1 MPFIGNAGQFSNIHE
16 KNYAT
21 TTLRVV
27 EGDAL
32 YQAYNPADSHYKLIT
47 TLQEVTTI
55 GSVTANTIQFTNPI
69 TSLVTSSNIGVANAQ
84 PMHTLDVGANVYLD
98 DVGSNTFHSSGTI
111 YANKV
116 TGETADITDSVTVRD
131 TIVDKIYPK
140 TNGFVRFMSN
150 VGILNTAPIHTLDI
164 GANVQIDDLGSNT
177 FYTSGNVYSEHFKSS
192 NITVSGTIDTDEVI
206 INHVNAKSTDF
217 VNFTSNVG
225 VLNTAPIH
233 TLDIGANVQIDE
245 LGSNTFYTSGNV
257 HATKFSGEE
266 ITLTGTIVASDFI
279 LSGGSQSTPTPQL
292 QTVSEVN
299 PQAGQIAFS
308 SDRTLT
314 LSNVTYGMN
323 TTVINAITTNSNLV
337 GDNVTVVTTRS
348 NLIASNVTVDND
360 LIVNTDDFVVD
371 TVNSRVGINKASPTK
386 DLDVTGEIACSSHLT
401 VGGNI
406 SGNGDAVFRKYT
418 IASPGTGQY
427 SVIGPGFDTATVNP
441 TLTLMRGQKYVFN
454 NTVHG
459 SHPLQI
465 RDGNQGS
472 AYTSGVS
479 GSGTATITFTVPM
492 DAPIKLYYQC
502 TLHAAMG
509 NIIYIPLDSIDT
521 SLALNISNTTSAT
534 QTSLGTTDYPTLGGN
549 WLTIFSPTF
558 DADLGDNHPDPDGGI
573 LFTNQSSNKS
583 FPWGYYMGVVKDV
596 ASTVAS
602 SQRFDIGKSSDLN
615 SQLTSGHADTLTP
628 YLTIDNGNVGIG
640 TTSPDQKLHIEDS
653 TNPRILIENTD
664 GTLSLNQDIGSIIFK
679 QNDNSLTGTGTIGKI
694 RMSSV
699 PANDGGNF
707 YGESADMIF
716 SVGNLANDNANIDA
730 LTIKHDGHVG
740 IGTSSPRALLDV
752 SGPVNVP
759 AILTSGAGGGE
770 GDIAVISGEAMQIGH
785 WDNATPAFT
794 TRIHIASGGNV
805 GIANTSP
812 QHKLSVGGSVRHT
825 GLVMSE
831 GTNVDQIKSF
841 TETLSF
847 TNTAWKDT
855 SISGN
860 DLVTGSY
867 MVQIYSN
874 EQAGNMNYHEYY
886 TGFMSW
892 YDGSTNSTESSEIIL
907 HAAGHAPNS
916 NHIYLR
922 VLRQSSSVL
931 KLQMRRDIATNTNKN
946 YEFKFRRMM

>member
-21 TTLRVV
+21 STLRVV

-55 GSVTANTIQFTNPI
+55 GSVTANTIQFTNTG
-69 TSLVTSSNIGVANAQ
+69 TSLVTSSNIGVANTQ
-84 PMHTLDVGANVYLD
+84 PMHTLDVGANVYID
-98 DVGSNTFHSSGTI
+98 DIGSNTFHTSGTT

-116 TGETADITDSVTVRD
+116 TGETAEITDSVTVRD
-131 TIVDKIYPK
+131 TIVDKIFPK

-150 VGILNTAPIHTLDI
+150 VGVLNTAPIHTLDI
-164 GANVQIDDLGSNT
+164 GANVQIDEYGSNT

-225 VLNTAPIH
+225 ILNTAPIH

-257 HATKFSGEE
+257 HATKFTGDE

-299 PQAGQIAFS
+299 PQVGQVAFS

-314 LSNVTYGMN
+314 LSNTTAAMNATIINVITANSNLVGDNVTAV
-323 TTVINAITTNSNLV
+323 TTNSNLVGDNVTVVTTNSNLVGDNVTVVTTNSNLVGDNVTVITTNSNLV

-348 NLIASNVTVDND
+348 NLIAGNVTVDNN

-386 DLDVTGEIACSSHLT
+386 DLDVTGEIECSSHLT

-418 IASPGTGQY
+418 IASPGAGQY

-441 TLTLMRGQKYVFN
+441 TLTLMRGQKYVFD

-459 SHPLQI
+459 SHPLEI
-465 RDGNQGS
+465 RNGYQGS
-472 AYTSGVS
+472 AYTPGVI
-479 GSGTATITFTVPM
+479 GNGTATITFTVPM

-509 NIIYIPLDSIDT
+509 NIIYIPESTLDT
-521 SLALNISNTTSAT
+521 TLALNLSNNLVVTGTS
-534 QTSLGTTDYPTLGGN
+534 
-549 WLTIFSPTF
+549 
-558 DADLGDNHPDPDGGI
+558 
-573 LFTNQSSNKS
+573 
-583 FPWGYYMGVVKDV
+583 
-596 ASTVAS
+596 
-602 SQRFDIGKSSDLN
+602 
-615 SQLTSGHADTLTP
+615 
-628 YLTIDNGNVGIG
+628 NVGIG
-640 TTSPDQKLHIEDS
+640 TTSP
-653 TNPRILIENTD
+653 
-664 GTLSLNQDIGSIIFK
+664 
-679 QNDNSLTGTGTIGKI
+679 
-694 RMSSV
+694 
-699 PANDGGNF
+699 
-707 YGESADMIF
+707 
-716 SVGNLANDNANIDA
+716 
-730 LTIKHDGHVG
+730 
-740 IGTSSPRALLDV
+740 RALLDV
-752 SGPVNVP
+752 CGPVSVP
-759 AILTSGAGGGE
+759 AILTSGAGSSE
-770 GDIAVISGEAMQIGH
+770 GDIAVLSGEAMQIGH
-785 WDNATPAFT
+785 WDVGTTTFT
-794 TRIHIASGGNV
+794 NRIHVTSGGNV
-805 GIANTSP
+805 GIGSSSP
-812 QHKLSVGGSVRHT
+812 SQKLDVVGPVQHT
-825 GLVMSE
+825 GLALTE
-831 GTNVDQIKSF
+831 GTNVDQI
-841 TETLSF
+841 
-847 TNTAWKDT
+847 T
-855 SISGN
+855 SITRNLGVTVSWMDTGISGT

-867 MVQIYSN
+867 IVQIENHSDPSGGTN
-874 EQAGNMNYHEYY
+874 RNYNEYY

-892 YDGSTNSTESSEIIL
+892 YSESNGTNDTDASEIIL
-907 HAAGHAPNS
+907 HAAGHATED

-922 VLRQSSSVL
+922 VLRQLSGVL
-931 KLQMRRDIATNTNKN
+931 KLQIRRDVDRSGQSVGYK
-946 YEFKFRRMM
+946 FKFRRMI

>member
-21 TTLRVV
+21 STLRVV
-27 EGDAL
+27 EGDAM

-47 TLQEVTTI
+47 TLQEITTI
-55 GSVTANTIQFTNPI
+55 GSVTANTIQFTNPG

-98 DVGSNTFHSSGTI
+98 DVGSNKIYTSGTI

-131 TIVDKIYPK
+131 TIVDRIFPK
-140 TNGFVRFMSN
+140 TNGYVRFMSN
-150 VGILNTAPIHTLDI
+150 VGVLNAAPIHTLDI
-164 GANVQIDDLGSNT
+164 GANVQIDELGSNT

-217 VNFTSNVG
+217 VNFTSNIG
-225 VLNTAPIH
+225 ILNTAPIH

-245 LGSNTFYTSGNV
+245 MGSNTFYTSGNV
-257 HATKFSGEE
+257 HANKFTGEE

-279 LSGGSQSTPTPQL
+279 LSGGSQSNPTPQL
-292 QTVSEVN
+292 QTVSEVD

-314 LSNVTYGMN
+314 LSNVTAGMN
-323 TTVINAITTNSNLV
+323 VTVINAITTNSNLV
-337 GDNVTVVTTRS
+337 GDNVTVVTTNSNLVGDNVTVVTTRS
-348 NLIASNVTVDND
+348 NLIAGNVTVDNN

-386 DLDVTGEIACSSHLT
+386 DLDVTGEIECSSHLT

-418 IASPGTGQY
+418 LGTSGGQY
-427 SVIGPGFDTATVNP
+427 TVIGPGFSTAVNNP
-441 TLTLMRGQKYVFN
+441 TLTLMRGQKYVFD
-454 NTVHG
+454 NTVHNNG
-459 SHPLQI
+459 NGHPLEI
-465 RDGNQGS
+465 REGYEKA
-472 AYTSGVS
+472 AYTNGVS
-479 GSGTATITFTVPM
+479 GAGTATITFTVPM
-492 DAPIKLYYQC
+492 NAPIKLYYQC
-502 TLHAAMG
+502 TQHSNMG
-509 NIIYIPLDSIDT
+509 NIIYIPESTLDT
-521 SLALNISNTTSAT
+521 SLALNLSNNLVVNTDDLVVDTTTSNVGVGV
-534 QTSLGTTDYPTLGGN
+534 S
-549 WLTIFSPTF
+549 SPAYKL
-558 DADLGDNHPDPDGGI
+558 DVDGDINI
-573 LFTNQSSNKS
+573 
-583 FPWGYYMGVVKDV
+583 
-596 ASTVAS
+596 
-602 SQRFDIGKSSDLN
+602 
-615 SQLTSGHADTLTP
+615 TSGSNLR
-628 YLTIDNGNVGIG
+628 IG
-640 TTSPDQKLHIEDS
+640 
-653 TNPRILIENTD
+653 
-664 GTLSLNQDIGSIIFK
+664 G
-679 QNDNSLTGTGTIGKI
+679 
-694 RMSSV
+694 SV
-699 PANDGGNF
+699 PIYSRWTANGPDI
-707 YGESADMIF
+707 YR
-716 SVGNLANDNANIDA
+716 
-730 LTIKHDGHVG
+730 
-740 IGTSSPRALLDV
+740 SSK
-752 SGPVNVP
+752 
-759 AILTSGAGGGE
+759 
-770 GDIAVISGEAMQIGH
+770 
-785 WDNATPAFT
+785 
-794 TRIHIASGGNV
+794 V
-805 GIANTSP
+805 GIANTNP
-812 QHKLSVGGSVRHT
+812 QHELSVGGSVRHE
-825 GLVMSE
+825 GLVTTS
-831 GTNVDQIKSF
+831 GTNIDQIKSF

-847 TNTAWKDT
+847 ANTTWKDT

-892 YDGSTNSTESSEIIL
+892 YGSSTNSTESSEIIL

-922 VLRQSSSVL
+922 VLRQSSNADL

>member
-21 TTLRVV
+21 STLRVV

-55 GSVTANTIQFTNPI
+55 GSVTANTIQFTNTG
-69 TSLVTSSNIGVANAQ
+69 TSLVTSSNIGVANTQ
-84 PMHTLDVGANVYLD
+84 PMHTLDVGANVYID
-98 DVGSNTFHSSGTI
+98 DIGSNTFHTSGTT

-116 TGETADITDSVTVRD
+116 TGETAEITDSVTVRD
-131 TIVDKIYPK
+131 TIVDRIFPK

-150 VGILNTAPIHTLDI
+150 VGVLNTSPIHTLDI
-164 GANVQIDDLGSNT
+164 GANVQIDELGSNT

-225 VLNTAPIH
+225 ILNTAPIH

-299 PQAGQIAFS
+299 PQVGQIAFS

-314 LSNVTYGMN
+314 LSNTTAAMNATIINVITANSNLVGDNVT
-323 TTVINAITTNSNLV
+323 VVTTNSNLV
-337 GDNVTVVTTRS
+337 GDNVTVVTTNSNLVGDNVTVVTTNSNLVGDNVTVVTTNSNLVGDNVTVVTTNSNLIADNVTAVTTRS
-348 NLIASNVTVDND
+348 NLIAGNVTVDNN

-386 DLDVTGEIACSSHLT
+386 DLDVTGEIECSSHLT

-418 IASPGTGQY
+418 IASPGSGQY
-427 SVIGPGFDTATVNP
+427 SVIGPGFSTATVNP
-441 TLTLMRGQKYVFN
+441 TLTLMRGQKYVFD

-459 SHPLQI
+459 SHPLEI
-465 RDGNQGS
+465 RNGYQGS
-472 AYTSGVS
+472 AYTPGVI
-479 GSGTATITFTVPM
+479 GNGTATITFTVPM

-509 NIIYIPLDSIDT
+509 NIIYIPESTLDT
-521 SLALNISNTTSAT
+521 TLALNLSNNLVVTGTS
-534 QTSLGTTDYPTLGGN
+534 
-549 WLTIFSPTF
+549 
-558 DADLGDNHPDPDGGI
+558 
-573 LFTNQSSNKS
+573 
-583 FPWGYYMGVVKDV
+583 
-596 ASTVAS
+596 
-602 SQRFDIGKSSDLN
+602 
-615 SQLTSGHADTLTP
+615 
-628 YLTIDNGNVGIG
+628 NVGIG
-640 TTSPDQKLHIEDS
+640 TTSP
-653 TNPRILIENTD
+653 
-664 GTLSLNQDIGSIIFK
+664 
-679 QNDNSLTGTGTIGKI
+679 
-694 RMSSV
+694 
-699 PANDGGNF
+699 
-707 YGESADMIF
+707 
-716 SVGNLANDNANIDA
+716 
-730 LTIKHDGHVG
+730 
-740 IGTSSPRALLDV
+740 RALLDV
-752 SGPVNVP
+752 CGPVSVP
-759 AILTSGAGGGE
+759 AILTSGAGSSE
-770 GDIAVISGEAMQIGH
+770 GDIAVLSGEAMQIGH
-785 WDNATPAFT
+785 WDVGTTTFT
-794 TRIHIASGGNV
+794 NRIHVTSGGNV
-805 GIANTSP
+805 GIGSSSP
-812 QHKLSVGGSVRHT
+812 SQKLDVVGPVQHT
-825 GLVMSE
+825 GLALTE
-831 GTNVDQIKSF
+831 GTNVDQI
-841 TETLSF
+841 
-847 TNTAWKDT
+847 T
-855 SISGN
+855 SITRNLGVTVSWMDTGISGT

-867 MVQIYSN
+867 IVQIENHSDPSGGTN
-874 EQAGNMNYHEYY
+874 RNYNEYY

-892 YDGSTNSTESSEIIL
+892 YSESNGTNDTDASEIIL
-907 HAAGHAPNS
+907 HAAGHATED

-922 VLRQSSSVL
+922 VLRQLSGVL
-931 KLQMRRDIATNTNKN
+931 KLQIRRDVDRSGQSVGYK
-946 YEFKFRRMM
+946 FKFRRMI

>member
-21 TTLRVV
+21 STLRVV

-55 GSVTANTIQFTNPI
+55 GSVTANTIQFTNTG
-69 TSLVTSSNIGVANAQ
+69 TSLVTSSNIGVANTQ
-84 PMHTLDVGANVYLD
+84 PMHTLDVGANVYID
-98 DVGSNTFHSSGTI
+98 DIGSNTFHTSGTT

-116 TGETADITDSVTVRD
+116 TGETAEITDSVTVRD
-131 TIVDKIYPK
+131 TIVDRIFPK

-150 VGILNTAPIHTLDI
+150 VGVLNTAPIHTLDI
-164 GANVQIDDLGSNT
+164 GANVQIDEYGSNT

-225 VLNTAPIH
+225 ILNTAPIH

-257 HATKFSGEE
+257 HATKFTGDE

-299 PQAGQIAFS
+299 PQVGQIAFS

-314 LSNVTYGMN
+314 LSNTTAAMNATIINVITANSNLVGDNVT
-323 TTVINAITTNSNLV
+323 VVTTNSNLV
-337 GDNVTVVTTRS
+337 GDNVTVVTTNSNLVGDNVTVVTTNSNLVGDNVTVVTTNSNLIADNVTAVTTRS
-348 NLIASNVTVDND
+348 NLIAGNVTVDNN

-386 DLDVTGEIACSSHLT
+386 DLDVTGEIECSSHLT

-418 IASPGTGQY
+418 IASPGSGQY
-427 SVIGPGFDTATVNP
+427 SVIGPGFSTATVNP
-441 TLTLMRGQKYVFN
+441 TLTLMRGQKYVFD
-454 NTVHG
+454 NTVHNG
-459 SHPLQI
+459 HPLEI

-502 TLHAAMG
+502 QYHPAMG
-509 NIIYIPLDSIDT
+509 NIIYIPESTLDT
-521 SLALNISNTTSAT
+521 TLALNISNN
-534 QTSLGTTDYPTLGGN
+534 L
-549 WLTIFSPTF
+549 
-558 DADLGDNHPDPDGGI
+558 
-573 LFTNQSSNKS
+573 
-583 FPWGYYMGVVKDV
+583 VVN
-596 ASTVAS
+596 T
-602 SQRFDIGKSSDLN
+602 SDLVVDTVN
-615 SQLTSGHADTLTP
+615 SK
-628 YLTIDNGNVGIG
+628 VGIG
-640 TTSPDQKLHIEDS
+640 SSLPSQKLDVNGSVQHKGLVTTS
-653 TNPRILIENTD
+653 
-664 GTLSLNQDIGSIIFK
+664 
-679 QNDNSLTGTGTIGKI
+679 
-694 RMSSV
+694 
-699 PANDGGNF
+699 
-707 YGESADMIF
+707 
-716 SVGNLANDNANIDA
+716 
-730 LTIKHDGHVG
+730 
-740 IGTSSPRALLDV
+740 
-752 SGPVNVP
+752 
-759 AILTSGAGGGE
+759 
-770 GDIAVISGEAMQIGH
+770 
-785 WDNATPAFT
+785 
-794 TRIHIASGGNV
+794 
-805 GIANTSP
+805 
-812 QHKLSVGGSVRHT
+812 
-825 GLVMSE
+825 
-831 GTNVDQIKSF
+831 GTNIDQIKSF
-841 TETLSF
+841 TKSLSF
-847 TNTAWKDT
+847 ANTTWTDT
-855 SISGN
+855 TISGN

-867 MVQIYSN
+867 IVQIYSD
-874 EQAGNMNYHEYY
+874 EQASNMNYNEYY

-892 YDGSTNSTESSEIIL
+892 YDSSTNSTETSEIIL

-922 VLRQSSSVL
+922 VLRQSGNASL
-931 KLQMRRDIATNTNKN
+931 KLQMRRDIATNTSKD
-946 YEFKFRRMM
+946 YIFKFRRMI

>member
-16 KNYAT
+16 KNYASS
-21 TTLRVV
+21 TLRVV

-55 GSVTANTIQFTNPI
+55 GSVTANTVQFTNPG
-69 TSLVTSSNIGVANAQ
+69 TGLVTSSNIGVANTQ
-84 PMHTLDVGANVYLD
+84 PMHTLDVGANVYID
-98 DVGSNTFHSSGTI
+98 DVGSNTIHTSGTT

-116 TGETADITDSVTVRD
+116 TSETAEITDSVTVRD
-131 TIVDKIYPK
+131 TIVDKIFPK

-150 VGILNTAPIHTLDI
+150 VGVLNTAPIHTLDI
-164 GANVQIDDLGSNT
+164 GANVQIDEYGSNT

-225 VLNTAPIH
+225 ILNTTPIH

-245 LGSNTFYTSGNV
+245 YGSNTFYTSGNV

-266 ITLTGTIVASDFI
+266 ITLAGTIVASDFI

-299 PQAGQIAFS
+299 PQAGQVAFS

-323 TTVINAITTNSNLV
+323 TTVINAITTNSNVVGDNVTVVTTNSNLIGDNVTVVTTNSNVVGDNVTVATTNSNLVGDSVTVVTTNSNLV

-348 NLIASNVTVDND
+348 NLIAGNVTVDNN

-386 DLDVTGEIACSSHLT
+386 DLDVTGEIECSSHLT

-418 IASPGTGQY
+418 FASPGSGQY
-427 SVIGPGFDTATVNP
+427 SVIGPGFDTAMVNP
-441 TLTLMRGQKYVFN
+441 TLTLMRGQKYVFD
-454 NTVHG
+454 NTVHSG
-459 SHPLQI
+459 HPLEI
-465 RDGNQGS
+465 RDGYQGT

-479 GSGTATITFTVPM
+479 GSGTATIIFTVPM

-502 TLHAAMG
+502 TQHPSMG
-509 NIIYIPLDSIDT
+509 NIIYIPESTLDT
-521 SLALNISNTTSAT
+521 TLALNLSNNLVVNTGEVGINVTSP
-534 QTSLGTTDYPTLGGN
+534 SYTLDVGGDIN
-549 WLTIFSPTF
+549 IASGFNLRIGGSVPVFSRWTASGS
-558 DADLGDNHPDPDGGI
+558 DIHR
-573 LFTNQSSNKS
+573 SS
-583 FPWGYYMGVVKDV
+583 
-596 ASTVAS
+596 
-602 SQRFDIGKSSDLN
+602 
-615 SQLTSGHADTLTP
+615 
-628 YLTIDNGNVGIG
+628 GNVGIG
-640 TTSPDQKLHIEDS
+640 SSLPSQKLDVDGSIQHKGLVTTS
-653 TNPRILIENTD
+653 
-664 GTLSLNQDIGSIIFK
+664 
-679 QNDNSLTGTGTIGKI
+679 
-694 RMSSV
+694 
-699 PANDGGNF
+699 
-707 YGESADMIF
+707 
-716 SVGNLANDNANIDA
+716 
-730 LTIKHDGHVG
+730 
-740 IGTSSPRALLDV
+740 
-752 SGPVNVP
+752 
-759 AILTSGAGGGE
+759 
-770 GDIAVISGEAMQIGH
+770 
-785 WDNATPAFT
+785 
-794 TRIHIASGGNV
+794 
-805 GIANTSP
+805 
-812 QHKLSVGGSVRHT
+812 
-825 GLVMSE
+825 
-831 GTNVDQIKSF
+831 GTNIDQIKSF
-841 TETLSF
+841 TESLSF
-847 TNTAWKDT
+847 TNTTWKDT

-867 MVQIYSN
+867 MVQIYSD

-892 YDGSTNSTESSEIIL
+892 YDSSTNSTETSEIIL

-922 VLRQSSSVL
+922 VLRQLNNTDL
-931 KLQMRRDIATNTNKN
+931 KLQMRRDIATNTSND
-946 YEFKFRRMM
+946 YIFKFRRMM

>member
-21 TTLRVV
+21 STLRVV
-27 EGDAL
+27 EGDAM

-47 TLQEVTTI
+47 TLQEITTI
-55 GSVTANTIQFTNPI
+55 GSVTANTIQFTNPG

-131 TIVDKIYPK
+131 TIVDRIFPK
-140 TNGFVRFMSN
+140 TNGYVRFMSN
-150 VGILNTAPIHTLDI
+150 VGVLNAAPIHTLDI
-164 GANVQIDDLGSNT
+164 GANVQIDEYGSNT

-217 VNFTSNVG
+217 VNFTSNIG
-225 VLNTAPIH
+225 ILNTAPIH

-257 HATKFSGEE
+257 HANKFTGEE

-279 LSGGSQSTPTPQL
+279 LSGGSQSNPTPQL
-292 QTVSEVN
+292 QTVSEVD

-314 LSNVTYGMN
+314 LSNVTAGMN
-323 TTVINAITTNSNLV
+323 VTVINAITTNSNLV
-337 GDNVTVVTTRS
+337 GDNVTVVTTNSNLVGDNVTVVTTRS
-348 NLIASNVTVDND
+348 NLIAGNVTVDNN

-386 DLDVTGEIACSSHLT
+386 DLDVTGEIECSSHLT
-401 VGGNI
+401 VGGDI

-418 IASPGTGQY
+418 IASPASGEY
-427 SVIGPGFDTATVNP
+427 SVIGPGFDTAMVNP
-441 TLTLMRGQKYVFN
+441 TLTLMRGQKYVFD
-454 NTVHG
+454 NTVHNNG
-459 SHPLQI
+459 NGHPLEI
-465 RDGNQGS
+465 REGYEKA
-472 AYTSGVS
+472 AYASGVS
-479 GSGTATITFTVPM
+479 GAGTATITFTVPM
-492 DAPIKLYYQC
+492 NAPIKLYYQC
-502 TLHAAMG
+502 TQHSNMG
-509 NIIYIPLDSIDT
+509 NIIYIPESTLDT
-521 SLALNISNTTSAT
+521 SLALNLSNNLVVNTDDLVVDTTTSNVGVGV
-534 QTSLGTTDYPTLGGN
+534 S
-549 WLTIFSPTF
+549 SPAYKL
-558 DADLGDNHPDPDGGI
+558 DVDGDINI
-573 LFTNQSSNKS
+573 
-583 FPWGYYMGVVKDV
+583 
-596 ASTVAS
+596 
-602 SQRFDIGKSSDLN
+602 
-615 SQLTSGHADTLTP
+615 TSGSNLR
-628 YLTIDNGNVGIG
+628 IG
-640 TTSPDQKLHIEDS
+640 
-653 TNPRILIENTD
+653 
-664 GTLSLNQDIGSIIFK
+664 G
-679 QNDNSLTGTGTIGKI
+679 
-694 RMSSV
+694 SV
-699 PANDGGNF
+699 PIYSRWTANGPDI
-707 YGESADMIF
+707 YR
-716 SVGNLANDNANIDA
+716 
-730 LTIKHDGHVG
+730 
-740 IGTSSPRALLDV
+740 SSK
-752 SGPVNVP
+752 
-759 AILTSGAGGGE
+759 
-770 GDIAVISGEAMQIGH
+770 
-785 WDNATPAFT
+785 
-794 TRIHIASGGNV
+794 V
-805 GIANTSP
+805 GIANTNP
-812 QHKLSVGGSVRHT
+812 QHELSVGGSVRHE
-825 GLVMSE
+825 GLVTTS
-831 GTNVDQIKSF
+831 GTNIDQIKSF

-874 EQAGNMNYHEYY
+874 EQATDMNYHEYY

-892 YDGSTNSTESSEIIL
+892 YGSSTNSTESSEIIL

-922 VLRQSSSVL
+922 VLRQSSNADL

>member
-16 KNYAT
+16 KNYGT
-21 TTLRVV
+21 STLHVV

-55 GSVTANTIQFTNPI
+55 GSVTANTIQFTNTG
-69 TSLVTSSNIGVANAQ
+69 TSLVTSSNIGVANTQ
-84 PMHTLDVGANVYLD
+84 PMHTLDVGANVYID
-98 DVGSNTFHSSGTI
+98 DIGSNTIYTSGTT

-116 TGETADITDSVTVRD
+116 TGETAEIINSVTVRD
-131 TIVDKIYPK
+131 TIVDKIFPK

-150 VGILNTAPIHTLDI
+150 VGVLNTAPIHTLDI
-164 GANVQIDDLGSNT
+164 GANVQIDEYGSNT

-225 VLNTAPIH
+225 ILNTAPIH

-245 LGSNTFYTSGNV
+245 YGSNTFYTSGNV
-257 HATKFSGEE
+257 HATKFTGDE

-299 PQAGQIAFS
+299 PQVGQIAFS

-314 LSNVTYGMN
+314 LSNTTAAMN
-323 TTVINAITTNSNLV
+323 ATIINVITANSNLV

-348 NLIASNVTVDND
+348 NLIADNVTAVTTRSNLIAGNVTVDNN

-386 DLDVTGEIACSSHLT
+386 DLDVTGEIECSSHLT

-418 IASPGTGQY
+418 IASPGSGQY
-427 SVIGPGFDTATVNP
+427 SVIGPGFSTATVNP
-441 TLTLMRGQKYVFN
+441 TLTLMRGQKYVFD
-454 NTVHG
+454 NTVHNG
-459 SHPLQI
+459 HPLEI

-502 TLHAAMG
+502 QYHPAMG
-509 NIIYIPLDSIDT
+509 NIIYIPESTLDT
-521 SLALNISNTTSAT
+521 TLALNISNN
-534 QTSLGTTDYPTLGGN
+534 L
-549 WLTIFSPTF
+549 
-558 DADLGDNHPDPDGGI
+558 
-573 LFTNQSSNKS
+573 
-583 FPWGYYMGVVKDV
+583 VVN
-596 ASTVAS
+596 T
-602 SQRFDIGKSSDLN
+602 SDLVVDTVN
-615 SQLTSGHADTLTP
+615 SK
-628 YLTIDNGNVGIG
+628 VGIG
-640 TTSPDQKLHIEDS
+640 SSLPSQKLDVNGSVQHKGLVTTS
-653 TNPRILIENTD
+653 
-664 GTLSLNQDIGSIIFK
+664 
-679 QNDNSLTGTGTIGKI
+679 
-694 RMSSV
+694 
-699 PANDGGNF
+699 
-707 YGESADMIF
+707 
-716 SVGNLANDNANIDA
+716 
-730 LTIKHDGHVG
+730 
-740 IGTSSPRALLDV
+740 
-752 SGPVNVP
+752 
-759 AILTSGAGGGE
+759 
-770 GDIAVISGEAMQIGH
+770 
-785 WDNATPAFT
+785 
-794 TRIHIASGGNV
+794 
-805 GIANTSP
+805 
-812 QHKLSVGGSVRHT
+812 
-825 GLVMSE
+825 
-831 GTNVDQIKSF
+831 GTNIDQIKSF
-841 TETLSF
+841 TKSLSF
-847 TNTAWKDT
+847 ANTTWTDT
-855 SISGN
+855 TISGN

-867 MVQIYSN
+867 IVQIYSD
-874 EQAGNMNYHEYY
+874 EQASNMNYNEYY

-892 YDGSTNSTESSEIIL
+892 YDSSTNSTETSEIIL

-922 VLRQSSSVL
+922 VLRQSGNASL
-931 KLQMRRDIATNTNKN
+931 KLQMRRDIATNTSKD
-946 YEFKFRRMM
+946 YIFKFRRMI

>member
-84 PMHTLDVGANVYLD
+84 PMHTLDVGANVYID
-98 DVGSNTFHSSGTI
+98 DIGSNTIHTSGTT
-111 YANKV
+111 YANEV
-116 TGETADITDSVTVRD
+116 TGETAKITSTVTVRD
-131 TIVDKIYPK
+131 TIVDRVFPK
-140 TNGFVRFMSN
+140 TNDFVRFMSN
-150 VGILNTAPIHTLDI
+150 VGVLNTAPIHTLDI
-164 GANVQIDDLGSNT
+164 GANVQIDEYGSNT
-177 FYTSGNVYSEHFKSS
+177 FYTSGNVYSEHLKSS

-225 VLNTAPIH
+225 ILNTAPIH

-257 HATKFSGEE
+257 HANKFTGGE
-266 ITLTGTIVASDFI
+266 ITLTGTIVATDFI
-279 LSGGSQSTPTPQL
+279 LSGGSNATPTPQL

-314 LSNVTYGMN
+314 LSNATAGMN
-323 TTVINAITTNSNLV
+323 VTVINAITTNSNLVGDNVTAVTTRSNLIADNVNSVTVTATTTNSNLV

-348 NLIASNVTVDND
+348 NLIADNVNSVTVTATTTNSNLVGDNVTAVTTNSNLIAGNVTVDSN
-360 LIVNTDDFVVD
+360 LIVNTNDFVVD
-371 TVNSRVGINKASPTK
+371 TVHSRVGINTASPTK
-386 DLDVTGEIACSSHLT
+386 DLDVNGEIECSSNLT

-406 SGNGDAVFRKYT
+406 IGNGDAVFRKYT
-418 IASPGTGQY
+418 IASPGSGQY
-427 SVIGPGFDTATVNP
+427 SVIGPGFDAATVNP
-441 TLTLMRGQKYVFN
+441 TLTLMRGQKYVFD

-459 SHPLQI
+459 SHPLLI
-465 RDGNQGS
+465 KDGYGGS
-472 AYTSGVS
+472 LYASGVT
-479 GSGTATITFTVPM
+479 GNGTATVTFEVPM
-492 DAPIKLYYQC
+492 DAPLKLYYQC
-502 TLHAAMG
+502 QWHPAMG

-521 SLALNISNTTSAT
+521 TMALSLSNNLVVT
-534 QTSLGTTDYPTLGGN
+534 G
-549 WLTIFSPTF
+549 
-558 DADLGDNHPDPDGGI
+558 
-573 LFTNQSSNKS
+573 SS
-583 FPWGYYMGVVKDV
+583 
-596 ASTVAS
+596 
-602 SQRFDIGKSSDLN
+602 
-615 SQLTSGHADTLTP
+615 
-628 YLTIDNGNVGIG
+628 NVGIG
-640 TTSPDQKLHIEDS
+640 T
-653 TNPRILIENTD
+653 
-664 GTLSLNQDIGSIIFK
+664 
-679 QNDNSLTGTGTIGKI
+679 
-694 RMSSV
+694 
-699 PANDGGNF
+699 A
-707 YGESADMIF
+707 
-716 SVGNLANDNANIDA
+716 
-730 LTIKHDGHVG
+730 
-740 IGTSSPRALLDV
+740 SPRALLDV
-752 SGPVNVP
+752 CGPVSVP
-759 AILTSGAGGGE
+759 AILTSGAGSSE
-770 GDIAVISGEAMQIGH
+770 GDIAVLSGEAMQIGH

-794 TRIHIASGGNV
+794 TRIHISGGSGVEGNV

-841 TETLSF
+841 TESLSF

-867 MVQIYSN
+867 IVQIYSN
-874 EQAGNMNYHEYY
+874 EQASNMNYHEYY

-892 YDGSTNSTESSEIIL
+892 YDSSTNSTESSEIIL
-907 HAAGHAPNS
+907 HAAGEKPDS

-922 VLRQSSSVL
+922 VLRQSGNANLKL
-931 KLQMRRDIATNTNKN
+931 KLQMRRDIATNTSKD
-946 YEFKFRRMM
+946 YIFKFRRMM